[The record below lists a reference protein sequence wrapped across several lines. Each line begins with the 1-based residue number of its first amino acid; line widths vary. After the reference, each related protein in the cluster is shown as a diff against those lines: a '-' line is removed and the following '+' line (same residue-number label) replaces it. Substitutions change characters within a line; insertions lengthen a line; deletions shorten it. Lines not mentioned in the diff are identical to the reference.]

1 MKSWSHNKIVVIIG
15 NPGNVFPQRLAAFFR
30 KQGLEVV
37 IVTRRWQG
45 PPKLKDGTKILQS
58 FDSESPEMRKKLS
71 SLREHWLRFERY
83 VNHSERSR
91 YRRAMGPPEHRDYH
105 PSFAGSFVRAVSI
118 PPFVA
123 QLNPAFVFGQ
133 DVFAYGL
140 ATALC
145 PTIPKVL
152 MPWGGD
158 VFRFAETSS
167 VAFEMVR
174 RALNG
179 VDLIV
184 PGATTGARHVISRF
198 GVPHDKV
205 HAVTWGLDR
214 RLFRRAS
221 VQERRTFCAEYA
233 IDPSSLI
240 IVNIRRFM
248 PRWGSDIA
256 LEAFLQLAEED
267 ERLRFFALGG
277 QGGSEPYVAEARER
291 ISAKGLD
298 DRIRIFD
305 GHISDASVQQL
316 VSVTDIFTSLV
327 RLNDMGSASI
337 LEGAA
342 AGATPLLSDIPSNRE
357 IERLGFRA
365 LFIEKLDAA
374 GVVDALRLAI
384 HKPALRA
391 EMAAANQR
399 YLEVH
404 EDREQ
409 NMLRLLDLIAD
420 CCVEGIKVG
429 SKDISDVLT
438 VINEVIQERMDLNL
452 LSKLIGFPRACG
464 RCLRSAIVRATK
476 CVIAD
481 LPSKRGS
488 ELP

>member
-1 MKSWSHNKIVVIIG
+1 M
-15 NPGNVFPQRLAAFFR
+15 
-30 KQGLEVV
+30 
-37 IVTRRWQG
+37 TRRWQG
-45 PPKLKDGTKILQS
+45 PPQLEDGTKIFQS
-58 FDSESPEMRKKLS
+58 FDSESPALRKKLS
-71 SLREHWLRFERY
+71 SLREHWRRFERY

-105 PSFAGSFVRAVSI
+105 PSFVGSFVRAVSI

-123 QLNPAFVFGQ
+123 RLNPAFVFGQ
-133 DVFAYGL
+133 DAFAYGL

-145 PTIPKVL
+145 PIHPKVL

-174 RALNG
+174 WSLNSA
-179 VDLIV
+179 DLVV
-184 PGATTGARHVISRF
+184 PGALAGVQHIVKRF
-198 GVPHDKV
+198 GVPADRV
-205 HAVTWGLDR
+205 HAVSWGIDR
-214 RLFRRAS
+214 TLFRRAS
-221 VQERRTFCAEYA
+221 EQERRTFCAEHA
-233 IDPSSLI
+233 IAPSSLI
-240 IVNIRRFM
+240 ITNIRLFM
-248 PRWGSDIA
+248 PRWGCDLA

-267 ERLRFFALGG
+267 EILRFFAIGG
-277 QGGSEPYVAEARER
+277 RGDSKPFVAEARKR

-305 GHISDASVQQL
+305 GHIPDTAMQQL

-337 LEGAA
+337 LECAA
-342 AGATPLLSDIPSNRE
+342 ASATPVLSDIPSNRE

-365 LFIEKLDAA
+365 FFVKTLDAS
-374 GVVDALRLAI
+374 GVSAALRRAI
-384 HKPALRA
+384 NAPPSIRA

-420 CCVEGIKVG
+420 CRVEGIEVG
-429 SKDISDVLT
+429 SKDISDVMT
-438 VINEVIQERMDLNL
+438 VINEIIGARTDLNL
-452 LSKLIGFPRACG
+452 LSRLVGFPWACS
-464 RCLRSAIVRATK
+464 RHLRSAITGAAK
-476 CVIAD
+476 CVTAC
-481 LPSKRGS
+481 LPPRRGP
-488 ELP
+488 EHP